1 MSLRHAGAVLAL
13 GLCLTGTPA
22 QADNIVKAPQND
34 RELAVAAGKAQASLS
49 EFLKTAIPPA
59 PGTGG
64 HAVKIPLRQGGVTE
78 WVWINGL
85 TLKGADTVAGSL
97 GNTPAIV
104 KGFTPGQT
112 IEVKRSEIVDWIYEK
127 NGRMAGGYSVCVLI
141 GRQKG
146 AAGIAELKAAGFA
159 CD

>member
-1 MSLRHAGAVLAL
+1 MSFRHAGAILAL

-34 RELAVAAGKAQASLS
+34 RELAVAASKAQASLS

-59 PGTGG
+59 PGTTG

-78 WVWINGL
+78 WVWISGL

-146 AAGIAELKAAGFA
+146 GAGIAELKAAGFA